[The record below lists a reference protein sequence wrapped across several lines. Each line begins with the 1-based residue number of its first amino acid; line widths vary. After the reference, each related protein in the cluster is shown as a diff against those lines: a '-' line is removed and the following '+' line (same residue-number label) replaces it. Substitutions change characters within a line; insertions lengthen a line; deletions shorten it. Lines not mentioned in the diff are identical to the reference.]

1 MDLFYMKHR
10 TYMDVVLLGTVI
22 LRFQLHVRNYVKYLK
37 FQFSSKLQRINCLG
51 VIKELWFISV
61 VFNQHNMGR

>member
-22 LRFQLHVRNYVKYLK
+22 LRFQLHVRNYVKISNECRKISILNMRVLSEQTYI
-37 FQFSSKLQRINCLG
+37 SSYNPSLGSLQ
-51 VIKELWFISV
+51 
-61 VFNQHNMGR
+61 